1 MRVLVSGANGFIGS
15 ALLRRLITLDGVT
28 AIAGV
33 RRADTLANQEL
44 ACEKRVLGDLAM
56 TSLEV
61 GSLCNIDVVVH
72 TAARAHVM
80 HELASNSLAAYRE
93 VNVNGT
99 LHLAK
104 IAAQA
109 GVKRFIFISSV
120 KVNGEETLPD
130 KAFTA
135 FDMPCPLDAYG
146 ISKWEAEQA
155 LQKFC
160 EKVGMEWVII
170 RPPLVYGPGVK
181 ANFQRLMASLARG
194 TPLPFGALDNKRSL
208 VALDNLVDLLTI
220 CVKHPSA
227 ANQVFMVSDGDD
239 ISVAELTK
247 FLALFLRKP
256 TRALSIPRYWLRIGL
271 TALGRGLTAQRLCC
285 ELRVDMAKTTSL
297 LNWRPPYS
305 VEETLRKT
313 AEDFL
318 SHQEKPHP
326 MPDGVTT

>member
-44 ACEKRVLGDLAM
+44 ACEKLVLGDLAM
-56 TSLEV
+56 ASLEA

-80 HELASNSLAAYRE
+80 HELASNPLAAYRE

-99 LHLAK
+99 LHFAK

-120 KVNGEETLPD
+120 KVNGEETLPG

-155 LQKFC
+155 LQILC
-160 EKVGMEWVII
+160 ERSGMELVII

-194 TPLPFGALDNKRSL
+194 IPLPFGALDNRRSL
-208 VALDNLVDLLTI
+208 VAIDNLVDLLAI

-239 ISVAELTK
+239 MSVAELTQ
-247 FLALFLRKP
+247 FLALFLRNP
-256 TRALSIPRYWLRIGL
+256 TRVLSIPRYWLRFGL
-271 TALGRGLTAQRLCC
+271 TVLGRGLTAQRLCC
-285 ELRVDMAKTTSL
+285 ELRVDIAKTTSL
-297 LNWRPPYS
+297 LNWRPSYS
-305 VEETLRKT
+305 VEEALRKT
-313 AEDFL
+313 AEHFL
-318 SHQEKPHP
+318 SHQEELSPVSN
-326 MPDGVTT
+326 GVTT

>member
-1 MRVLVSGANGFIGS
+1 MA
-15 ALLRRLITLDGVT
+15 
-28 AIAGV
+28 
-33 RRADTLANQEL
+33 
-44 ACEKRVLGDLAM
+44 
-56 TSLEV
+56 SLEV

-80 HELASNSLAAYRE
+80 HEFASNPLAAYRE

-99 LHLAK
+99 LHFAK

-120 KVNGEETLPD
+120 KVNGEETPPD

-135 FDMPCPLDAYG
+135 SDIPCPLDAYG

-194 TPLPFGALDNKRSL
+194 IPLPFGALDNRRSL
-208 VALDNLVDLLTI
+208 VAIDNLVDLLAI

-239 ISVAELTK
+239 ISVAELTEL
-247 FLALFLRKP
+247 LALVLQHPVRTLP
-256 TRALSIPRYWLRIGL
+256 IPRYWLRIGL
-271 TALGRGLTAQRLCC
+271 TALGRRLVAQRLCC
-285 ELRVDMAKTTSL
+285 ELRVDIAKTNSL
-297 LNWRPPYS
+297 LNWQPPYTAA
-305 VEETLRKT
+305 EALRKT
-313 AEDFL
+313 AEHFRDRQKNPDL
-318 SHQEKPHP
+318 L
-326 MPDGVTT
+326 PDGVTT